1 VIGAS
6 RVRDGS
12 MRTFA
17 IFAGWIRG
25 NNFRCGSSRQSC
37 GRYRRSPRFA
47 VAGQRLAL
55 IGCTV
60 IALASVAQAQTVV
73 LGPEGVARSE
83 GLGRA
88 FQTFSIFGGTPG
100 VAAAKFYSDFDLNN
114 FQLPITHTF
123 EPFDGGY
130 LNGIAPYAELTVD
143 YLTGDQTFPLTPN
156 ANSPSNV
163 KLSFDAWSVLAGGGF
178 DVPLGGGFRLR
189 PIVLAGYSHVG
200 GDANFFGPNSA
211 LFRSLVGGILSNAS
225 LNSALLGG
233 ALELVYETRFPG
245 DVTLKTQARYNEL
258 AALVTG
264 ASSNAL
270 QQNSSFG
277 VANASVS
284 FSGPTNWRIAA
295 NDIRWLGYVK
305 GTWLPNTDP
314 GVLGFNAFAE
324 IGGGLQLLAPNVIR
338 GVQGGTVRASA
349 IVGPG
354 VAGWLFSA
362 ALDF

>member
-1 VIGAS
+1 MIGAS
-6 RVRDGS
+6 DLCDDRSD
-12 MRTFA
+12 
-17 IFAGWIRG
+17 AG
-25 NNFRCGSSRQSC
+25 FT
-37 GRYRRSPRFA
+37 RRLVIA
-47 VAGQRLAL
+47 GMQLGQRLVL
-55 IGCTV
+55 FGCIV
-60 IALASVAQAQTVV
+60 FAAASAAQAQTVV

-100 VAAAKFYSDFDLNN
+100 VAAARFYSDFDLNN
-114 FQLPITHTF
+114 FQLPITHSF
-123 EPFDGGY
+123 EPFAGGY

-143 YLTGDQTFPLTPN
+143 YLTGNQTFPLTPN
-156 ANSPSNV
+156 PDSPSNV

-178 DVPLGGGFRLR
+178 DVPLGNGFRLR
-189 PIVLAGYSHVG
+189 PIILGGYSHVG

-211 LFRSLVGGILSNAS
+211 LFRTLVGGILSNAS
-225 LNSALLGG
+225 LNSALVGG
-233 ALELVYETRFPG
+233 ALELVYETQFPG
-245 DVTLKTQARYNEL
+245 DLNLKTQVRYNEL

-270 QQNSSFG
+270 KQNSSFG
-277 VANASVS
+277 VANASIS
-284 FSGPTNWRIAA
+284 FSGPTDWRIAA
-295 NDIRWLGYVK
+295 NAIRWIGYVK

-324 IGGGLQLLAPNVIR
+324 IGGGLQLIAPNVIR

-354 VAGWLFSA
+354 VTGWLFSA

>member
-1 VIGAS
+1 VTGTDRS
-6 RVRDGS
+6 RK
-12 MRTFA
+12 
-17 IFAGWIRG
+17 
-25 NNFRCGSSRQSC
+25 
-37 GRYRRSPRFA
+37 
-47 VAGQRLAL
+47 RLAIAGLQYGRRLIL
-55 IGCTV
+55 IGCAFLF
-60 IALASVAQAQTVV
+60 IASSVQAQTVV

-100 VAAAKFYSDFDLNN
+100 VAAARFYSDFDLNN

-130 LNGIAPYAELTVD
+130 LDGVAPYAELTLD
-143 YLTGDQTFPLTPN
+143 YLTGNQTFPLTPSP
-156 ANSPSNV
+156 NSPSNV
-163 KLSFDAWSVLAGGGF
+163 KLSFDAWSALAGGGF
-178 DVPLGGGFRLR
+178 DIPLGNGLRLR

-211 LFRSLVGGILSNAS
+211 LFRSLVGGVLSNAS
-225 LNSALLGG
+225 LDSALVGG
-233 ALELVYETRFPG
+233 AVELVYETQFPG
-245 DVTLKTQARYNEL
+245 DLTLKTQVRYNEL
-258 AALVTG
+258 AALVTS

-270 QQNSSFG
+270 KQNSSFG
-277 VANASVS
+277 VANASVV
-284 FSGPTNWRIAA
+284 FSGPTDWHIASNA
-295 NDIRWLGYVK
+295 IRWLGYVK

-314 GVLGFNAFAE
+314 AVLGFNAFAE
-324 IGGGLQLLAPNVIR
+324 IGGGLQLIAPNVIR

-354 VAGWLFSA
+354 VTGWLVSA

>member
-1 VIGAS
+1 VIGAN
-6 RVRDGS
+6 RLRDRLSLLIVLMGCAVLGV
-12 MRTFA
+12 T
-17 IFAGWIRG
+17 
-25 NNFRCGSSRQSC
+25 SS
-37 GRYRRSPRFA
+37 
-47 VAGQRLAL
+47 V
-55 IGCTV
+55 
-60 IALASVAQAQTVV
+60 QAQTIV

-100 VAAAKFYSDFDLNN
+100 VAAARFYSDFDLNN

-123 EPFDGGY
+123 EPFGGGS
-130 LNGIAPYAELTVD
+130 LNGIAPYAELTLD
-143 YLTGDQTFPLTPN
+143 YLTGNQTFPLTPN
-156 ANSPSNV
+156 PNSPSNV
-163 KLSFDAWSVLAGGGF
+163 KLSFDAWSALAGGGL
-178 DVPLGGGFRLR
+178 DIPLGNSFRLR

-211 LFRSLVGGILSNAS
+211 LFRSLVGGILSDAS
-225 LNSALLGG
+225 LNSALVGG
-233 ALELVYETRFPG
+233 ALELVYETQFPG
-245 DVTLKTQARYNEL
+245 DLNLKTQVRYNEL

-270 QQNSSFG
+270 KQNSSFG
-277 VANASVS
+277 VANASIS
-284 FSGPTNWRIAA
+284 FSGPTDWHVAA
-295 NDIRWLGYVK
+295 NAIRWLGYAK

-314 GVLGFNAFAE
+314 AVLGFNAFAE
-324 IGGGLQLLAPNVIR
+324 IGGGLQLIAPNVIR

-354 VAGWLFSA
+354 VTGWLLSA

>member
-1 VIGAS
+1 VTGA
-6 RVRDGS
+6 D
-12 MRTFA
+12 
-17 IFAGWIRG
+17 
-25 NNFRCGSSRQSC
+25 RCRK
-37 GRYRRSPRFA
+37 
-47 VAGQRLAL
+47 RLAIAGLLYGRRL
-55 IGCTV
+55 ILMGCAFLF
-60 IALASVAQAQTVV
+60 IASSVQAQTVV

-100 VAAAKFYSDFDLNN
+100 VAAARFYSDFDLNN

-130 LNGIAPYAELTVD
+130 LDGVAPYAELTLD
-143 YLTGDQTFPLTPN
+143 YLTGNQTFPLTPSP
-156 ANSPSNV
+156 NSPSNV
-163 KLSFDAWSVLAGGGF
+163 KLSFDAWSALAGGGF
-178 DVPLGGGFRLR
+178 DIPLGNGFRLR

-211 LFRSLVGGILSNAS
+211 LFRSLVGGVLSNAS
-225 LNSALLGG
+225 LDSALVGG
-233 ALELVYETRFPG
+233 AVELVYETQFPG
-245 DVTLKTQARYNEL
+245 DLTLKAQLRYNEL
-258 AALVTG
+258 AALVTS
-264 ASSNAL
+264 ASSNRL
-270 QQNSSFG
+270 KQNSNFG
-277 VANASVS
+277 VANASVV
-284 FSGPTNWRIAA
+284 FSGPTDWHIASNA
-295 NDIRWLGYVK
+295 IRWLGYAK

-324 IGGGLQLLAPNVIR
+324 IGGGLQLITPNVIR

-354 VAGWLFSA
+354 VTGWLVSA

>member
-1 VIGAS
+1 MIGT
-6 RVRDGS
+6 D
-12 MRTFA
+12 
-17 IFAGWIRG
+17 
-25 NNFRCGSSRQSC
+25 RCRK
-37 GRYRRSPRFA
+37 
-47 VAGQRLAL
+47 RLAIAGLQYGRRLIL
-55 IGCTV
+55 IGCAFLF
-60 IALASVAQAQTVV
+60 IASSVQAQTVV

-100 VAAAKFYSDFDLNN
+100 VAAARFYSDFDLNN

-130 LNGIAPYAELTVD
+130 LDGVTPYAELTLD
-143 YLTGDQTFPLTPN
+143 YLTGNQTFPLTPSP
-156 ANSPSNV
+156 NSPSNV
-163 KLSFDAWSVLAGGGF
+163 KLSFDAWSALAGGGF
-178 DVPLGGGFRLR
+178 DIPLGNGFRLR

-211 LFRSLVGGILSNAS
+211 LFRSLVGGVLSNAS
-225 LNSALLGG
+225 LDSALVGG
-233 ALELVYETRFPG
+233 AVELVYETQFPG
-245 DVTLKTQARYNEL
+245 DLTLKAQARYNEL
-258 AALVTG
+258 AALVTS

-270 QQNSSFG
+270 KQNSSFG
-277 VANASVS
+277 VANASVV
-284 FSGPTNWRIAA
+284 FSGPTDWHIAS
-295 NDIRWLGYVK
+295 NTIRWLGYVK

-314 GVLGFNAFAE
+314 AVLGFNAFAE
-324 IGGGLQLLAPNVIR
+324 IGGGLQLIAPNVIR

-354 VAGWLFSA
+354 VTGWLVSA